1 MQSAA
6 LKLWSQ
12 DMVGNFA
19 KAQQTVYARARD
31 NGLAAL
37 GQWRRLQSAASL
49 AASENAGLVP
59 AFFLHLVGA
68 ASAAIPTPRH
78 RRTAPHV

>member
-1 MQSAA
+1 MQAAA

-12 DMVGNFA
+12 DLVGNFA

-37 GQWRRLQSAASL
+37 GQWKKAA
-49 AASENAGLVP
+49 
-59 AFFLHLVGA
+59 
-68 ASAAIPTPRH
+68 
-78 RRTAPHV
+78 

>member
-12 DMVGNFA
+12 DLANNVGR
-19 KAQQTVYARARD
+19 AQDTVYARARD

-37 GQWRRLQSAASL
+37 GRWTRAA
-49 AASENAGLVP
+49 
-59 AFFLHLVGA
+59 
-68 ASAAIPTPRH
+68 
-78 RRTAPHV
+78 